1 MWIKQIEYD
10 GGLDYKGKIIFDR
23 KSIISSKYNKK
34 GKSTLLRVILYALGF
49 EVVRTNGIANLD
61 LKTNI
66 KILTDDLEEIQIF
79 RNNEKVILEE
89 SSSDRKRE
97 LHLPEDQEV
106 LQSTFFDFNNGKLLE
121 NFLGTFYFEQGRGYS
136 LINNG
141 VVTPKNRFNL
151 KELVTQLVPEVEEK
165 LKEIDKKEI
174 TIRRNKAAIN
184 AINAVLKDNDNFIE
198 EDNQDEIT
206 IQNINSLK
214 FKLKQLKRKKRTI
227 LESIEDNNKLLEYIG
242 KLKLRLRLSDKS
254 VVVVTSD
261 KIEGMENIS
270 NYLISEKTVVNNQIK
285 ETKQLIY
292 KNEEAIKKKYT
303 NRDIAKFSIPQAFN
317 FEKNKAMLKY
327 LNKQDEELALQK
339 KELLRKNSYQ
349 ELQDRIYKLYTEY
362 ASELNIS
369 NWLKNGIFSSKNI
382 SGLTGTEQEFTAIS
396 IRLAALK
403 LIEEFTKVNL
413 PIILDSPF
421 QELDTKNKKL
431 LVDFLE
437 NEFSEKHQFIITSVN
452 KEIPNDIYNHWQI
465 ITLD

>member
-89 SSSDRKRE
+89 SSSDKKRE

-165 LKEIDKKEI
+165 LKEIEKKEI

>member
-89 SSSDRKRE
+89 SSSDKKRE

-106 LQSTFFDFNNGKLLE
+106 LQSTFFNFNNGKLLE

-165 LKEIDKKEI
+165 LKEIEKKEI

-452 KEIPNDIYNHWQI
+452 KEILNDIYNHWQI

>member
-1 MWIKQIEYD
+1 
-10 GGLDYKGKIIFDR
+10 
-23 KSIISSKYNKK
+23 
-34 GKSTLLRVILYALGF
+34 
-49 EVVRTNGIANLD
+49 
-61 LKTNI
+61 
-66 KILTDDLEEIQIF
+66 
-79 RNNEKVILEE
+79 
-89 SSSDRKRE
+89 
-97 LHLPEDQEV
+97 
-106 LQSTFFDFNNGKLLE
+106 
-121 NFLGTFYFEQGRGYS
+121 
-136 LINNG
+136 
-141 VVTPKNRFNL
+141 
-151 KELVTQLVPEVEEK
+151 
-165 LKEIDKKEI
+165 
-174 TIRRNKAAIN
+174 
-184 AINAVLKDNDNFIE
+184 
-198 EDNQDEIT
+198 
-206 IQNINSLK
+206 
-214 FKLKQLKRKKRTI
+214 
-227 LESIEDNNKLLEYIG
+227 
-242 KLKLRLRLSDKS
+242 
-254 VVVVTSD
+254 
-261 KIEGMENIS
+261 
-270 NYLISEKTVVNNQIK
+270 
-285 ETKQLIY
+285 
-292 KNEEAIKKKYT
+292 
-303 NRDIAKFSIPQAFN
+303 
-317 FEKNKAMLKY
+317 MLKY

>member
-89 SSSDRKRE
+89 SSSDKKRE

-106 LQSTFFDFNNGKLLE
+106 LQSTFFNFNNGKLLE

-165 LKEIDKKEI
+165 LKEIEKKEI

>member
-165 LKEIDKKEI
+165 LKEIEKKEI
-174 TIRRNKAAIN
+174 TIRRNKVAIN

>member
-1 MWIKQIEYD
+1 M
-10 GGLDYKGKIIFDR
+10 
-23 KSIISSKYNKK
+23 
-34 GKSTLLRVILYALGF
+34 GF

-165 LKEIDKKEI
+165 LKEIEKKEI

>member
-165 LKEIDKKEI
+165 LKEIEKKEI

-303 NRDIAKFSIPQAFN
+303 NRDIAKFS
-317 FEKNKAMLKY
+317 
-327 LNKQDEELALQK
+327 
-339 KELLRKNSYQ
+339 
-349 ELQDRIYKLYTEY
+349 
-362 ASELNIS
+362 
-369 NWLKNGIFSSKNI
+369 
-382 SGLTGTEQEFTAIS
+382 
-396 IRLAALK
+396 RL
-403 LIEEFTKVNL
+403 
-413 PIILDSPF
+413 
-421 QELDTKNKKL
+421 
-431 LVDFLE
+431 
-437 NEFSEKHQFIITSVN
+437 
-452 KEIPNDIYNHWQI
+452 
-465 ITLD
+465 

>member
-1 MWIKQIEYD
+1 
-10 GGLDYKGKIIFDR
+10 
-23 KSIISSKYNKK
+23 
-34 GKSTLLRVILYALGF
+34 
-49 EVVRTNGIANLD
+49 
-61 LKTNI
+61 
-66 KILTDDLEEIQIF
+66 
-79 RNNEKVILEE
+79 
-89 SSSDRKRE
+89 
-97 LHLPEDQEV
+97 
-106 LQSTFFDFNNGKLLE
+106 
-121 NFLGTFYFEQGRGYS
+121 
-136 LINNG
+136 
-141 VVTPKNRFNL
+141 
-151 KELVTQLVPEVEEK
+151 VPEVEEK
-165 LKEIDKKEI
+165 LKEIHKKES

-362 ASELNIS
+362 
-369 NWLKNGIFSSKNI
+369 
-382 SGLTGTEQEFTAIS
+382 
-396 IRLAALK
+396 
-403 LIEEFTKVNL
+403 
-413 PIILDSPF
+413 
-421 QELDTKNKKL
+421 
-431 LVDFLE
+431 
-437 NEFSEKHQFIITSVN
+437 
-452 KEIPNDIYNHWQI
+452 
-465 ITLD
+465 

>member
-165 LKEIDKKEI
+165 LKEIEKKEI

-285 ETKQLIY
+285 ETKHLIY

>member
-34 GKSTLLRVILYALGF
+34 WKSTLLRVILYALGF

-165 LKEIDKKEI
+165 LKEIEKKEI

>member
-165 LKEIDKKEI
+165 LKEIEKKEI

-327 LNKQDEELALQK
+327 LNKQDEE
-339 KELLRKNSYQ
+339 
-349 ELQDRIYKLYTEY
+349 
-362 ASELNIS
+362 
-369 NWLKNGIFSSKNI
+369 
-382 SGLTGTEQEFTAIS
+382 
-396 IRLAALK
+396 
-403 LIEEFTKVNL
+403 
-413 PIILDSPF
+413 
-421 QELDTKNKKL
+421 
-431 LVDFLE
+431 
-437 NEFSEKHQFIITSVN
+437 
-452 KEIPNDIYNHWQI
+452 
-465 ITLD
+465 

>member
-1 MWIKQIEYD
+1 MWIKEIEYD

-66 KILTDDLEEIQIF
+66 KVLTDDLEEIQIF

-89 SSSDRKRE
+89 SSSDKKRE
-97 LHLPEDQEV
+97 LHLPEDREV

-165 LKEIDKKEI
+165 LKEIEKKEI

-184 AINAVLKDNDNFIE
+184 AINAVLKDNDNSIE

-242 KLKLRLRLSDKS
+242 KLKLRLRLSDES

>member
-165 LKEIDKKEI
+165 LKEIEKKEI

-317 FEKNKAMLKY
+317 FEKNKAILKY

>member
-89 SSSDRKRE
+89 SSSDKKRE

-106 LQSTFFDFNNGKLLE
+106 LQSTFFDFNNEKLLE

-165 LKEIDKKEI
+165 LKEIEKKEI

>member
-66 KILTDDLEEIQIF
+66 KVLTDDLEEIQIF

-89 SSSDRKRE
+89 SSSDKKRE

-165 LKEIDKKEI
+165 LKEIEKKEI

-184 AINAVLKDNDNFIE
+184 AINAVLKDNDNSIE

-242 KLKLRLRLSDKS
+242 KLKLRLRLSDES

-261 KIEGMENIS
+261 KIEGMEDIS

-285 ETKQLIY
+285 EIKQLIY

-303 NRDIAKFSIPQAFN
+303 HRDIAKFSIPQAFN

-452 KEIPNDIYNHWQI
+452 KEIPNDIYNHWKI

>member
-66 KILTDDLEEIQIF
+66 KVLTDDLEEIQIF

-89 SSSDRKRE
+89 SSSDKKLE

-165 LKEIDKKEI
+165 LKEIEKKEI

-184 AINAVLKDNDNFIE
+184 AINAVLKDNDNSIE

-242 KLKLRLRLSDKS
+242 NLKLRLRLSDES

-261 KIEGMENIS
+261 KIEGMEDIS

-285 ETKQLIY
+285 EIKQLIY

>member
-89 SSSDRKRE
+89 SSSDKKRE
-97 LHLPEDQEV
+97 LHLPEDREV
-106 LQSTFFDFNNGKLLE
+106 LHSTFFDFNNGKLLE

-165 LKEIDKKEI
+165 LKEIEKKEI
-174 TIRRNKAAIN
+174 TIRRSKTAIN
-184 AINAVLKDNDNFIE
+184 AINAVLKDNDNSIE

-242 KLKLRLRLSDKS
+242 KLKLRLRLSDES
-254 VVVVTSD
+254 VVIVTSD

>member
-165 LKEIDKKEI
+165 LKEIEKKEI

>member
-66 KILTDDLEEIQIF
+66 KVLTDDLEEIQIF

-89 SSSDRKRE
+89 SSSDKKRE

-165 LKEIDKKEI
+165 LKEIEKKEI

-184 AINAVLKDNDNFIE
+184 AINAVLKDNDNSIE

-242 KLKLRLRLSDKS
+242 KLKLRLRLSDES

-261 KIEGMENIS
+261 KIEGMEDIS

-285 ETKQLIY
+285 EIKQLIY

>member
-10 GGLDYKGKIIFDR
+10 GGLDYNGKIIFDR

-61 LKTNI
+61 LRTNI

-89 SSSDRKRE
+89 SSSDKKRE

-106 LQSTFFDFNNGKLLE
+106 LQSTFFDFNNEKLLE

-165 LKEIDKKEI
+165 LKEIEKKEI